1 MVLHQANEGIM
12 IVYDIS
18 IKRGNRYISKTK
30 TFNNE
35 LHFSRWYDKVN
46 ASGDKIIDVFKK

>member
-1 MVLHQANEGIM
+1 M

-18 IKRGNRYISKTK
+18 IKRGNRYIYKTK